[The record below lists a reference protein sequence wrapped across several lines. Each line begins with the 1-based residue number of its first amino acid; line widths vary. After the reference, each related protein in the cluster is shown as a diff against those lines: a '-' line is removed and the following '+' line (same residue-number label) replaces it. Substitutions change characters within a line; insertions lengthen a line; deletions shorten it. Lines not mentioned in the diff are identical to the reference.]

1 MTLIACLADV
11 VALSFVKYKLLE
23 PSETASVSIDPEAP
37 RAIVVPLIVRDE
49 LASSLLLI
57 SPAARVTDLP
67 DRSNVPFN

>member
-1 MTLIACLADV
+1 M
-11 VALSFVKYKLLE
+11 FE
-23 PSETASVSIDPEAP
+23 PSEIASVSIDPEAP